1 MHMSNVV
8 FTSLILGAISVIPY
22 NRYILWSLGL
32 ASFVLHIVDQERPA
46 NKLELLEASIEA
58 VGETLKLA
66 KASCTINYAELADI
80 THEFLE
86 MKLSVS
92 DIKFRLLEPHSIS
105 TLKDL
110 KDYVCTFQVDWKSIY
125 RCEKKAKQIRTSIER
140 ILESEHRR
148 ELSEGIQ
155 TSREIISS
163 LTRRASGA
171 NRRIGSAT
179 GSYEFILILRR
190 RGNAPNTKRPKMLQE
205 QASLIDSA
213 KPPGQI
219 FPNPVKK
226 PGVKSFIVS
235 TVEWGWRHAGRACRE
250 TQREPQ
256 YSDERQKLRVIDAAG
271 PEYDDQ
277 QWSI

>member
-1 MHMSNVV
+1 MHMSDALS
-8 FTSLILGAISVIPY
+8 TSLILAAISLIPY

-32 ASFVLHIVDQERPA
+32 ASFVLYRIDRERPA
-46 NKLELLEASIEA
+46 NKLEVLEASIEV

-66 KASCTINYAELADI
+66 KASCTTNYAELADI

-86 MKLSVS
+86 MKLAVS

-105 TLKDL
+105 SWKVL
-110 KDYVCTFQVDWKSIY
+110 KDYVRTFQVDWKSVY
-125 RCEKKAKQIRTSIER
+125 RCQKKAKQIRISIER

-155 TSREIISS
+155 TSHKIISS
-163 LTRRASGA
+163 LTRALFYPKQLFLQHKLTRNRDAGRASGA

-179 GSYEFILILRR
+179 GSHEFILIPRR

-219 FPNPVKK
+219 FPNPVKR
-226 PGVKSFIVS
+226 PGFNS
-235 TVEWGWRHAGRACRE
+235 
-250 TQREPQ
+250 P
-256 YSDERQKLRVIDAAG
+256 
-271 PEYDDQ
+271 
-277 QWSI
+277 